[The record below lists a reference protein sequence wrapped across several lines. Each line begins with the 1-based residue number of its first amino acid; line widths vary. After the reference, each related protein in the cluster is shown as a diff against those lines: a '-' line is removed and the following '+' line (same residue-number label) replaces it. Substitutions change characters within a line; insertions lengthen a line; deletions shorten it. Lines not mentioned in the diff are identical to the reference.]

1 MGATPFQAEAWTEY
15 GIGVLILFLRYFA
28 RWKAVGFKGWQGDDY
43 FALLVLVFWTLELCM
58 LELIGQYGTNIGI
71 YDEISATLTDEEI
84 ARFEFGSKCLL
95 MGWNFY
101 VSLIWALKGCV
112 LCFYNRITLGL
123 KQQKLVKWTGLACV
137 FGFAGVLGAIWG
149 HCVPVH
155 RNWQVRPYPGD
166 GCTKAVA
173 NYVTLVVINVV
184 TDVAILAIPVP
195 LLWKVQLPTGR
206 KVAIGVLLCSGV
218 FIIIATLLRCILS
231 LQSINGINVSTIW
244 AIRETFVGIIATN
257 AAAIKPLFSTS
268 RWLSSSKGN
277 STPYTNDNN
286 SHPLATIGGSSNM
299 TPRPKRRRSMDYTD
313 IDNSSEENI
322 FKPDLSHLRGE
333 TKVTS
338 EPNARK
344 GLPGHPITVTTQ
356 VDVDYSRQV

>member
-1 MGATPFQAEAWTEY
+1 MHGM
-15 GIGVLILFLRYFA
+15 I
-28 RWKAVGFKGWQGDDY
+28 
-43 FALLVLVFWTLELCM
+43 
-58 LELIGQYGTNIGI
+58 
-71 YDEISATLTDEEI
+71 EID
-84 ARFEFGSKCLL
+84 
-95 MGWNFY
+95 
-101 VSLIWALKGCV
+101 
-112 LCFYNRITLGL
+112 
-123 KQQKLVKWTGLACV
+123 
-137 FGFAGVLGAIWG
+137 
-149 HCVPVH
+149 
-155 RNWQVRPYPGD
+155 
-166 GCTKAVA
+166 A
-173 NYVTLVVINVV
+173 NS
-184 TDVAILAIPVP
+184 P
-195 LLWKVQLPTGR
+195 Q
-206 KVAIGVLLCSGV
+206 
-218 FIIIATLLRCILS
+218 
-231 LQSINGINVSTIW
+231 
-244 AIRETFVGIIATN
+244 FVGIIATN

-344 GLPGHPITVTTQ
+344 GVPGHPITVTTQ

>member
-1 MGATPFQAEAWTEY
+1 M
-15 GIGVLILFLRYFA
+15 
-28 RWKAVGFKGWQGDDY
+28 
-43 FALLVLVFWTLELCM
+43 
-58 LELIGQYGTNIGI
+58 
-71 YDEISATLTDEEI
+71 
-84 ARFEFGSKCLL
+84 
-95 MGWNFY
+95 
-101 VSLIWALKGCV
+101 
-112 LCFYNRITLGL
+112 
-123 KQQKLVKWTGLACV
+123 
-137 FGFAGVLGAIWG
+137 
-149 HCVPVH
+149 
-155 RNWQVRPYPGD
+155 
-166 GCTKAVA
+166 
-173 NYVTLVVINVV
+173 
-184 TDVAILAIPVP
+184 
-195 LLWKVQLPTGR
+195 
-206 KVAIGVLLCSGV
+206 LCSGV

-244 AIRETFVGIIATN
+244 AIRETVSHGHKMIEIDANSLQFVGIIATN